1 MRTALSLLL
10 ASLLA
15 AAADPQV
22 EWVPDFD
29 KAFELAKERKCPVMV
44 CINSKDGEKASEAT
58 AKEIYRD
65 PEFVEL
71 SKSFVMVV
79 LSVPSHR
86 ETGPCPRFG
95 IVTCA
100 EHLHC
105 WQALAA
111 RYGDR
116 FVSAEA
122 KGEMISPQH
131 AWFSADGTL
140 LARKE
145 YWMDKR
151 ELLARM
157 RRALEEKEKGP
168 GEEVPEGTPPADT
181 PLSDAERN
189 DLARAEGKD
198 REARR
203 MAMGNLLATE
213 KPALRAALID
223 LLRRTNDPE
232 VKCDAI
238 RCLGRAQVLD
248 ARVPIEEHLE
258 HKDPVVRS
266 FAAVA
271 LEYLAQKE
279 SIEPLLKRVKKENDP
294 TARKNVCR
302 ALGACG
308 GPAAHEE
315 AAAALL
321 KVLNGDKQNMVRKHA
336 ALSLQKY
343 TGEKAAPLVRTKL
356 EQAALKTKDR
366 VVRGGIVFT
375 LAYVGDPKTT
385 EPVLRKILE
394 DQHDDNGKNFVR
406 TAMRILRGEA
416 GDFGRGAWWL
426 FWEDRDDP
434 ARRDDI
440 PQDDGGGGEGG
451 R

>member
-1 MRTALSLLL
+1 MRVGLCFLLL
-10 ASLLA
+10 ALA
-15 AAADPQV
+15 AAAGEQV

-44 CINSKDGEKASEAT
+44 CINSKDGEKASDAT
-58 AKEIYRD
+58 AKDIYKD
-65 PEFVEL
+65 AEFIEL

-79 LSVPSHR
+79 LSTRSHS
-86 ETGPCPRFG
+86 ESGACPRFG
-95 IVTCA
+95 IVTCS
-100 EHLHC
+100 EHLQC
-105 WQALAA
+105 WQTLAA
-111 RYGDR
+111 KYGDR
-116 FVSAEA
+116 FTSAEA

-131 AWFSADGTL
+131 AWFSCHGTL

-168 GEEVPEGTPPADT
+168 GEEGPEGSPPAGT

-213 KPALRAALID
+213 KPAARVALIE
-223 LLRRTNDPE
+223 LLQRTNDTE

-238 RCLGRAQVLD
+238 RSLGKAQVTD
-248 ARVPIEEHLE
+248 ARVAIEEHLE

-271 LEYLAQKE
+271 LEYLCMKE
-279 SIEPLLKRVKKENDP
+279 SIEPLLKRVKKEGDP
-294 TARKNVCR
+294 TARKNACR
-302 ALGACG
+302 ALGKCG
-308 GPAAHEE
+308 GLVANED

-336 ALSLQKY
+336 ALAMQAYS
-343 TGEKAAPLVRTKL
+343 GERSAPLVRTKL

-366 VVRGGIVFT
+366 VVRGAIVFT

-385 EPVLRKILE
+385 EPVLQKILE

-406 TAMRILRGEA
+406 TAMRILRKES
-416 GDFGRGAWWL
+416 GDFGRAAWWL